1 LKLTVYKIAKAAGM
15 DVTLEASPPG
25 NPSVR
30 PGDILIQNWQG
41 KGPLAVDFTIV
52 TPSIRNARNAAS
64 ASESTGSRLDAA
76 AELKLKK
83 SKEVC
88 TAAGWQ
94 FLPFVADTYGA
105 LRADARSFVG
115 KLIDSLTEK
124 SKHQPE
130 GKLGLQVWQA
140 ISAAAVSRAA
150 RQLSL
155 EQNAISAGRGLLL
168 QGHGH
173 GQSSNN
179 MLVLAQQ
186 KRLSLTTCQ
195 PPFRRR

>member
-1 LKLTVYKIAKAAGM
+1 MPGDGLHSVTCQLSGAIGRGHSALKLTVYKIAKAAGM

-64 ASESTGSRLDAA
+64 ASESNGSRLDAA

-88 TAAGWQ
+88 TVAILALCGRHLRCAA
-94 FLPFVADTYGA
+94 
-105 LRADARSFVG
+105 S
-115 KLIDSLTEK
+115 
-124 SKHQPE
+124 
-130 GKLGLQVWQA
+130 
-140 ISAAAVSRAA
+140 
-150 RQLSL
+150 
-155 EQNAISAGRGLLL
+155 
-168 QGHGH
+168 
-173 GQSSNN
+173 
-179 MLVLAQQ
+179 
-186 KRLSLTTCQ
+186 
-195 PPFRRR
+195 